1 MITKKKIEHR
11 QRTKKH
17 IRLHMAGSAERP
29 RLTVFRSLKHVYA
42 QLVDDDQGKTLVGVS
57 DLTEELVE
65 QAKAAKGQVAVGK
78 LVGQLVARRAKEKNI
93 AQVVFDRNG
102 FRYHGVIKAV
112 ADGAREGGLKF

>member
-1 MITKKKIEHR
+1 MITKRKMENR
-11 QRTKKH
+11 LRTKKH
-17 IRLHMAGSAERP
+17 IRLQMSGSSERP

-42 QLVDDDQGKTLVGVS
+42 QLVDDDQGKTLIGVS
-57 DLTEELVE
+57 DLTEELAE

-78 LVGQLVARRAKEKNI
+78 LVGQLMARRAKEKSI

-112 ADGAREGGLKF
+112 AEGAREGGLKF

>member
-1 MITKKKIEHR
+1 MITKKKLEHR

-17 IRLHMAGSAERP
+17 IRLHLAGSAERP

-42 QLVDDDQGKTLVGVS
+42 QLVDDDQGKTLIGVS
-57 DLTEELVE
+57 DLTEELAE

-78 LVGQLVARRAKEKNI
+78 LVGQLMARRAKERNI

>member
-102 FRYHGVIKAV
+102 FRYHGVIKAL

>member
-1 MITKKKIEHR
+1 MITKRKMENR
-11 QRTKKH
+11 LRTKKH
-17 IRLHMAGSAERP
+17 IRLQMSGSAERP

-42 QLVDDDQGKTLVGVS
+42 QLVDDDQGKTLIGVS
-57 DLTEELVE
+57 DLTEELAE

-78 LVGQLVARRAKEKNI
+78 LVGQLMARRAKEKNI
-93 AQVVFDRNG
+93 AAVVFDRNG

>member
-1 MITKKKIEHR
+1 MITKKKLEHR

-17 IRLHMAGSAERP
+17 IRLHLAGSAERP

-42 QLVDDDQGKTLVGVS
+42 QLVDDDQGKTLIGVS
-57 DLTEELVE
+57 DLTEELAE

-78 LVGQLVARRAKEKNI
+78 LVGQLMARRAKEKNI
-93 AQVVFDRNG
+93 AAVVFDRNG

>member
-1 MITKKKIEHR
+1 MITKKKMEHR

-17 IRLHMAGSAERP
+17 IRLHLVGSAERP

-57 DLTEELVE
+57 DLTEELAE

-78 LVGQLVARRAKEKNI
+78 LVGQLMARRAKEKNI

>member
-1 MITKKKIEHR
+1 MITKRKMENR

-17 IRLHMAGSAERP
+17 IRLQMSGSAERP

-42 QLVDDDQGKTLVGVS
+42 QLVDDDQGKTLIGVS
-57 DLTEELVE
+57 DLTEELAE

-78 LVGQLVARRAKEKNI
+78 LVGQLMARRAKEKNI

>member
-1 MITKKKIEHR
+1 MITKKKMEHR

-57 DLTEELVE
+57 DLTEELAE

-78 LVGQLVARRAKEKNI
+78 LVGQLMARRAKEKNI

>member
-1 MITKKKIEHR
+1 MITKKKLEHR
-11 QRTKKH
+11 HRTKKH
-17 IRLHMAGSAERP
+17 IRLHLAGSAERP

-42 QLVDDDQGKTLVGVS
+42 QLVDDDQGKTLIGVS
-57 DLTEELVE
+57 DLTEELAE

>member
-1 MITKKKIEHR
+1 MITKKKLEHR

-17 IRLHMAGSAERP
+17 IRLHLAGSAERP
-29 RLTVFRSLKHVYA
+29 RLTVFRSLKHVYV
-42 QLVDDDQGKTLVGVS
+42 QLVDDDQGKTLIGVS
-57 DLTEELVE
+57 DLTEELAE

-78 LVGQLVARRAKEKNI
+78 LVGQLAARRAKEKNI
-93 AQVVFDRNG
+93 ATVVFDRNG

>member
-1 MITKKKIEHR
+1 MITKRKMENR
-11 QRTKKH
+11 LRTKKH
-17 IRLHMAGSAERP
+17 IRLQMSGSAERP

-42 QLVDDDQGKTLVGVS
+42 QLVDDDQGKTLIGVS
-57 DLTEELVE
+57 DLTEELTE

-78 LVGQLVARRAKEKNI
+78 LVGQLVARRAKEKSI

-112 ADGAREGGLKF
+112 AEGAREGGLKF

>member
-1 MITKKKIEHR
+1 MITKKKLEHR

-17 IRLHMAGSAERP
+17 IRLHLAGSAERP

-42 QLVDDDQGKTLVGVS
+42 QLVDDDQGKTLIGVS
-57 DLTEELVE
+57 DLTEELAE

>member
-1 MITKKKIEHR
+1 MITKRKMENR
-11 QRTKKH
+11 LRTKKH
-17 IRLHMAGSAERP
+17 IRLQMSGSAERP

-42 QLVDDDQGKTLVGVS
+42 QLVDDDQGKTLIGVS
-57 DLTEELVE
+57 DLTEELAE

-78 LVGQLVARRAKEKNI
+78 LVGQLVARRAKEKSI

-112 ADGAREGGLKF
+112 AEGAREGGLKF

>member
-42 QLVDDDQGKTLVGVS
+42 QLVDDDQGKTLIGVS
-57 DLTEELVE
+57 DLTEELAE
-65 QAKAAKGQVAVGK
+65 QAKAAEGQVAVGK

>member
-11 QRTKKH
+11 KRTKKH
-17 IRLHMAGSAERP
+17 IRLHIAGSAGRP
-29 RLTVFRSLKHVYA
+29 RLTVFRSLRHVYA
-42 QLVDDDQGKTLVGVS
+42 QLVDDDQGKTLIGVS
-57 DLTEELVE
+57 DLTEELTA
-65 QAKAAKGQVAVGK
+65 QAKAVKGQVAVGK

-93 AQVVFDRNG
+93 AEVVFDRNG

>member
-1 MITKKKIEHR
+1 MITKRKIENR
-11 QRTKKH
+11 LRTKKH
-17 IRLHMAGSAERP
+17 IRLQMSGSAQRP

-42 QLVDDDQGKTLVGVS
+42 QLVDDDQGKTLIGVS
-57 DLTEELVE
+57 DLTEELAE

-78 LVGQLVARRAKEKNI
+78 LVGQLMARRAKDKSI

-112 ADGAREGGLKF
+112 AEGAREGGLKF

>member
-65 QAKAAKGQVAVGK
+65 QAKAAKAVRWQPAGRSPPLPVVSWRWRCAGK
-78 LVGQLVARRAKEKNI
+78 
-93 AQVVFDRNG
+93 
-102 FRYHGVIKAV
+102 
-112 ADGAREGGLKF
+112 GARPS